1 MTTSQ
6 HTIEQGGKWVNARV
20 AGILYLVIIAFGLFN
35 EVVVRFRRLEP
46 GDAAATAENIRESE
60 WLFRIGFTANLV
72 LILGEVVLTVILYL
86 LFRSVSRTL
95 SLLAA
100 VFRLVVVAITGLNL
114 LNMFAALV
122 VLDSGPGQP
131 ESLALLFLDLHQ
143 YGYGIAMTFFG
154 LNCLVMG
161 YLLAKSS
168 HAPRTLGILLGVA
181 GLGYLTN
188 SFTFF
193 LVPDYDGSA
202 MPLLLAPAIV
212 AESWFCLHLLRKGG
226 GVDEWD
232 ERP

>member
-1 MTTSQ
+1 MSQ
-6 HTIEQGGKWVNARV
+6 HTTEHTELGRRWVDARL
-20 AGILYLVIIAFGLFN
+20 AGVLYLVVIVFGLFN
-35 EVVVRFRRLEP
+35 EVVVRFRLIEP

-60 WLFRIGFTANLV
+60 WLLRVGLSANLV
-72 LILGEVVLTVILYL
+72 LILGEVALTVILYL

-100 VFRLVVVAITGLNL
+100 AFRLLVLAVTGLNL
-114 LNMFAALV
+114 LNNFAALV
-122 VLDSGPGQP
+122 VLDSGQP
-131 ESLALLFLDLHQ
+131 ASLALLYLDLHQ
-143 YGYGIAMTFFG
+143 YGYGIGTTFFG
-154 LNCLVMG
+154 VNCLVMG
-161 YLLAKSS
+161 YLLARSS

-193 LVPDYDGSA
+193 LVPGYDGAA

-226 GVDEWD
+226 GVDDWT

>member
-1 MTTSQ
+1 M
-6 HTIEQGGKWVNARV
+6 
-20 AGILYLVIIAFGLFN
+20 F
-35 EVVVRFRRLEP
+35 
-46 GDAAATAENIRESE
+46 
-60 WLFRIGFTANLV
+60 
-72 LILGEVVLTVILYL
+72 ILGEVALTVILYL
-86 LFRSVSRTL
+86 LFRPVSRTL

-100 VFRLVVVAITGLNL
+100 AFRLVVLAITGLNL

-122 VLDSGPGQP
+122 VLDSGAPAN
-131 ESLALLFLDLHQ
+131 LALLFLDLHQ
-143 YGYGIAMTFFG
+143 YGYGIGMTFFG

-161 YLLAKSS
+161 YLLARSS

-193 LVPDYDGSA
+193 LVPHYDGSA

-212 AESWFCLHLLRKGG
+212 AESWFCLHLLGKGG
-226 GVDEWD
+226 GIEEWT